1 MVSWSFFSFGTIVI
15 TIKLSEGMR
24 FKNYLKL
31 CMKELSSTCFECR
44 KMISIHITFD
54 FNRDDY

>member
-15 TIKLSEGMR
+15 TIKLSEGMH

-31 CMKELSSTCFECR
+31 CFECT
-44 KMISIHITFD
+44 KMINILITFD